1 MGTPGALGIYLPL
14 EDWEKGSSSPSIPT
28 KDRVLAHRLG
38 WHGYPQCRE
47 MEYSDC
53 SQLCYIF
60 TQGWGMAGQKVSQPQ
75 GLKCRGVEFLAV
87 NSTTQRK
94 GNRC

>member
-1 MGTPGALGIYLPL
+1 MGIPGALGIYLPL

-53 SQLCYIF
+53 SHCVIYSPRAG
-60 TQGWGMAGQKVSQPQ
+60 GWKDRRLG
-75 GLKCRGVEFLAV
+75 
-87 NSTTQRK
+87 NHK
-94 GNRC
+94 G